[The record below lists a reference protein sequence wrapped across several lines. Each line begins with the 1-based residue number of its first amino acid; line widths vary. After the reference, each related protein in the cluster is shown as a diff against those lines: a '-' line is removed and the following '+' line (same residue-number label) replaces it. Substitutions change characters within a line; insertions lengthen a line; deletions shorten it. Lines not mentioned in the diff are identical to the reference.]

1 MSGRDFDAS
10 SEEKVARNAA
20 LRNQID
26 DMLADLRKRTADIQE
41 KQAAAAQQTFEVSS
55 DDGMVNVRVDATG
68 TVQEVRLSDK
78 AFERTNPEKLA
89 RAITSVIREASGT
102 AQRRLQST
110 FAPEADV
117 SNVPELPGVPSLQSL
132 ISSGPL
138 VEPPDPDAERAQR
151 RTEESKPGRAAS
163 APQMRTGPDD
173 WDDDWESNR
182 RGGRR

>member
-26 DMLADLRKRTADIQE
+26 DMLDDLRKRTADIQE
-41 KQAAAAQQTFEVSS
+41 KRESAARQTFEATS
-55 DDGMVNVRVDATG
+55 DDGLVSARVDATG

-89 RAITSVIREASGT
+89 RSITSVIREASGT
-102 AQRRLQST
+102 AQRQLQSE
-110 FAPEADV
+110 FAPLADT
-117 SNVPELPGVPSLQSL
+117 SHVPEVPGMPSLQGL
-132 ISSGPL
+132 LNSGPL
-138 VEPPDPDAERAQR
+138 VAPPDPEAERAQR
-151 RTEESKPGRAAS
+151 RSEESHSGRAAS
-163 APQMRTGPDD
+163 APQVQAGPDD